1 MEGSKNMIYADNAAT
16 TRLDEDAFESMK
28 PFLLGEYGN
37 ASEPYSF
44 SYKVKKAIK
53 SSREIIA
60 SCINAS
66 PEEIYFTSGGTE
78 GDNWAIK
85 GTIAPNDHRK
95 VITSAFE
102 HHAILNSCAY
112 IEKMGYPVQYLY
124 PNEAGFITVE
134 SLEKCIDKDT
144 RLVSV
149 MLVNNEIGTI
159 QPVKELASIAHKNGA
174 LFHTDAVQA
183 LGHIE
188 IDVKDLGIDLLA
200 SSAHKYNGPK
210 GIGFMYIRKGTKI
223 FPYANGGEQ
232 EFGMRAGTENAASIV
247 GMAVALE
254 KNCKYLI
261 QNQAKLKRLE
271 STLLNMLDSFG
282 IDYRRNGTAPQ
293 NPGNINLSFRG
304 FEGEMLLHRL
314 DLKGICV
321 STGSACDSKNTQIS
335 HVLKA
340 INVPEEY
347 ALGTIR
353 ISLGKDNTDQDVID
367 IANAIKSILQD
378 R

>member
-1 MEGSKNMIYADNAAT
+1 MIYADNAAT

-28 PFLLGEYGN
+28 PFLLEEYGN

-44 SYKVKKAIK
+44 SNKVRKAIK

-85 GTIAPNDHRK
+85 GTIVPDDHRK
-95 VITSAFE
+95 VITSLFE
-102 HHAILNSCAY
+102 HHAVLNSCNY
-112 IEKMGYPVQYLY
+112 IEKMGYPVQYLR
-124 PNEAGFITVE
+124 PTESGFIT
-134 SLEKCIDKDT
+134 SKCLEKSIDKGT

-149 MLVNNEIGTI
+149 MMVNNEIGTI
-159 QPVKELASIAHKNGA
+159 QSIKELASIAHKYGA

-188 IDVKDLGIDLLA
+188 IDVKELDIDLLT

-210 GIGFMYIRKGTKI
+210 GSGFMYIRKGSKV

-232 EFGMRAGTENAASIV
+232 EFGMRAGTENVAAIV

-254 KNCKYLI
+254 KNCKHLI

-271 STLLNMLDSFG
+271 SSLLKMLDSFG
-282 IDYRRNGTAPQ
+282 IDYRCNGSAPK
-293 NPGNINLSFRG
+293 NPGIINLSFRG

-340 INVPEEY
+340 INVPIEY

-353 ISLGKDNTDQDVID
+353 ISLGKDNTDQDAID
-367 IANAIKSILQD
+367 IANAIKSIVKD
-378 R
+378 RHENI